1 LYRPTRSTDVRTAA
15 VNASTVFA
23 ITLAI
28 IAGLIGAWVVRYY
41 FFRPKPVETKKDE
54 KTIPITLMAANVPPD
69 TKIRGL
75 QVRRTRVSKE
85 EYDKF
90 KAEVGDKGEMLTGNQ
105 PIGRVAKV
113 ALLSERPVYAK
124 EVYDIHYPKPLDL
137 APGKVAL
144 TVEVPGNNMSV
155 RVGDHVDLLCTLS
168 NTDPDIGPTETR
180 TAVMAKNVPVVAR
193 FNTTAEGARPTSA
206 MVRSGTRPYTLEV
219 SNYRYGMAELAK
231 QIGGVFT
238 LRPHSKEDSG
248 AGVTVAAKGGQEEDQ
263 DRTYVTS
270 DDLVKLFG
278 FTKPLPP
285 RYFEV
290 EKVSGVNPVQGAHIF
305 LEPGSP
311 QPTPKSGSSSG
322 DRRGN
327 SSGPLHGPGTRPGA
341 APAPQP
347 RRSTGAA
354 ARQASLTGTVNS
366 NLSDSGWRHVM
377 IESNSRSA
385 SAGNRSVANPNRGG
399 GGLAGSK
406 GTLTASLG
414 GASSR
419 DCPSC
424 GKKR

>member
-41 FFRPKPVETKKDE
+41 FFRPKPVVTAPAE
-54 KTIPITLMAANVPPD
+54 KTYPITLMAANISPD

-75 QVRRTRVSKE
+75 QVRRTRVSKA
-85 EYDKF
+85 EYDKW
-90 KAEVGDKGEMLTGNQ
+90 KAEEKDKGEMLTGNQ
-105 PIGRVAKV
+105 PVGRVAKI
-113 ALLSERPVYAK
+113 ALLSERPVYK
-124 EVYDIHYPKPLDL
+124 SEVYDIHYPKPLDL

-144 TVEVPGNNMSV
+144 TVEVPASNMSV

-180 TAVMAKNVPVVAR
+180 TAVMAPNVRVVAR

-219 SNYRYGMAELAK
+219 NNYRYGIAELAK

-238 LRPHSKEDSG
+238 LRPHSKEDG
-248 AGVTVAAKGGQEEDQ
+248 GTGVSVAKSSQTEDK
-263 DRTYVTS
+263 DVSFVTS

-311 QPTPKSGSSSG
+311 QPGTKSSSSNSS

-327 SSGPLHGPGTRPGA
+327 STGPLHGPGTKPGT

-347 RRSTGAA
+347 KRGTGIGNGTG
-354 ARQASLTGTVNS
+354 QASLSGTVNA
-366 NLSDSGWRHVM
+366 NLSDSGWRHVVVD
-377 IESNSRSA
+377 NRSRSG
-385 SAGNRSVANPNRGG
+385 SAGVGNTNRGS
-399 GGLAGSK
+399 GLAGPN

-414 GASSR
+414 GGGSR